1 MSTET
6 PRALTPRQEATKRL
20 LDVLVAGTA
29 LVVTSPLFLVGW
41 VAAVVETRRSGV
53 FRQVRIGRDGT
64 PFEVFKLR
72 TMRPVAGVDTTVTT
86 RHDLRITRS
95 GAWLRR
101 LKIDELPQ
109 LVNVLR
115 GEMSLV
121 GPRPDVPGF
130 ADRLEGADR
139 ILLSVRPGITG
150 PAAVAY
156 RHEEDI
162 LAAVADPERY
172 NDEVIWPDKVRLNR
186 EYLEHYRLRDDLL
199 WLARTVRTISE
210 KDHSIERSHG

>member
-1 MSTET
+1 MDTET
-6 PRALTPRQEATKRL
+6 PRALTRGQEATKRL
-20 LDVLVAGTA
+20 VDVLVAGIA
-29 LVVTSPLFLVGW
+29 LLLTSPFLAVGW
-41 VAAVVETRRSGV
+41 VAAVLETRRSGL
-53 FRQVRIGRDGT
+53 FRQVRIGRDGA
-64 PFEVFKLR
+64 PFEVLKLR
-72 TMRPVAGVDTTVTT
+72 TMRPVAGVDTVVTT
-86 RHDLRITRS
+86 RHDRRITRS

-150 PAAVAY
+150 PAAIAY
-156 RHEEDI
+156 RHEEAI
-162 LAAVADPERY
+162 LATVPDPERY
-172 NDEVIWPDKVRLNR
+172 NREVIWPDKVRLNR
-186 EYLEHYRLRDDLL
+186 EYLEHYRLRADLV
-199 WLARTVRTISE
+199 WMVRTLRSVT
-210 KDHSIERSHG
+210 ERDPRMDRSRE